1 MNRKTLIIAVIA
13 IMALIIVDQLSKQIV
28 ADNMTLG
35 QSVEL
40 IPSFLYL
47 TYHINTGAAW
57 GMFAGQM
64 TFFLIVSI
72 IALAIFF
79 VLAREMH
86 FSTKPF
92 FSVGVV
98 LLIGGTIGNLID
110 RMVYAYVIDFIDVY
124 IFSYDFPIFNVA
136 DMALTIG
143 WIALAIDI
151 IFLNPKRDEAN
162 ANNNSHV

>member
-162 ANNNSHV
+162 ANNNPQV